1 MPRIGDD
8 LLDAVAA
15 FAGAASAGIAL
26 FLPFTFGARSEVHS
40 AFHVTSLLNSVPRA
54 AALGL
59 IVAMVVAVLARPIT
73 RPGLIWLT
81 AAGGAAALALNY
93 FIGTMMRSADVLTSQ
108 NYLDSLCGGVLFGAL
123 GIVALRRRW
132 SAVGFMLGTVLVFV
146 YGEVVGVFSSTDSSL
161 EASYTPAWLV
171 GTAVVLLAVNALR
184 HRHGIML
191 PAVPRLAADLPIS
204 PIVAATVLSVSVLLA
219 TEWLAREWDGRN
231 GSTWQIAVAV
241 AVTVI
246 AAFVAATLLPGRDGG
261 WLLVAVGVA
270 AAGDAL
276 GDAARL
282 GWYLLLV
289 LGLGAVTILGGLR
302 RSSPLLAMLAVGA
315 LCVFAALAPRLPW
328 SLAWPIGAVALA
340 CLAGYT
346 AGSIRYEYLP
356 SAVLAL
362 GALYL
367 PSILWSIP
375 TRHRDWPTA
384 GTPAAES
391 LPGRAGLAVTLGV
404 ALALALL
411 YLIRPQRR
419 ATATEQ

>member
-59 IVAMVVAVLARPIT
+59 IVAVVVAVLARPIN

-81 AAGGAAALALNY
+81 AALAAAALALNY
-93 FIGTMMRSADVLTSQ
+93 FIGTAMHSADVLTTQ
-108 NYLDSLCGGVLFGAL
+108 NYLDSLCGGVLFGSL

-132 SAVGFMLGTVLVFV
+132 SAVGFSLGTVVVLV
-146 YGEVVGVFSSTDSSL
+146 YGEVVGVFSSTDSSF
-161 EASYTPAWLV
+161 EASYSPAWLV
-171 GTAVVLLAVNALR
+171 GTAVVLLALNALR
-184 HRHGIML
+184 RRHGVML
-191 PAVPRLAADLPIS
+191 PAVPRLAADLPIT
-204 PIVAATVLSVSVLLA
+204 PIIAATVLSLSVLLA
-219 TEWLAREWDGRN
+219 TEWLAREWDGRRGN
-231 GSTWQIAVAV
+231 TWQIVVAV
-241 AVTVI
+241 AVTVVAAFI
-246 AAFVAATLLPGRDGG
+246 AAVLLPGRDGV
-261 WLLVAVGVA
+261 WPLLAIGVA
-270 AAGDAL
+270 AAGDSL

-282 GWYLLLV
+282 GWYLPLVVV
-289 LGLGAVTILGGLR
+289 LGTGAVLAGLRGSAPWVVLLGA
-302 RSSPLLAMLAVGA
+302 AA
-315 LCVFAALAPRLPW
+315 LCVFATVAPRLPW
-328 SLAWPIGAVALA
+328 SLAWPIGALALA
-340 CLAGYT
+340 CLAGYF
-346 AGSIRYEYLP
+346 AGSVRFEYLP
-356 SAVLAL
+356 SAVLGL

-391 LPGRAGLAVTLGV
+391 LPGRAGLAITIGV

-411 YLIRPQRR
+411 FRIRPRQRSE
-419 ATATEQ
+419 ALEQ